1 MVVSATYKVMTV
13 ILTIT
18 LTFSTW
24 NKYWGHRL
32 VPTLWK
38 VTTIKSRLN
47 KINISSIK
55 YERKW
60 NILFNIFKLSNLH
73 LFPEWQDTWVQS
85 RKHIYLTH
93 IFYFNILIKF
103 FKTTVGIW
111 QSVIALCSASKH
123 FLEILLCIFK
133 VHNIAVCYGT
143 SNVNGVNILCTKP
156 WNTLHTYHLI

>member
-1 MVVSATYKVMTV
+1 MTV

-24 NKYWGHRL
+24 NKYWGHKL
-32 VPTLWK
+32 VPVVEGYYNQSPTL
-38 VTTIKSRLN
+38 N
-47 KINISSIK
+47 NINISSIK

-85 RKHIYLTH
+85 RKHIYLTY
-93 IFYFNILIKF
+93 IFYSNVLIKF
-103 FKTTVGIW
+103 SENFLKYFGIW
-111 QSVIALCSASKH
+111 QYVTALCSTSKY

-133 VHNIAVCYGT
+133 VHNMAVCYGI
-143 SNVNGVNILCTKP
+143 SNVNGVNI
-156 WNTLHTYHLI
+156 